1 MILRTY
7 PYRLYPS
14 KTQCHGLAQTVETC
28 RIWNNPCLEER
39 QTAWETEYC
48 KMSKYE
54 QLAKG
59 KDFRKQASMQ
69 GNCTATGPRLPPEAL
84 LLQRQGS
91 VTKFQ

>member
-14 KTQCHGLAQTVETC
+14 KTQCRGLAQTVETC

-39 QTAWETEYC
+39 KTAWETEYC
-48 KMSKYE
+48 RMSKYE

-59 KDFRKQASMQ
+59 KDFRKQNLDAGQLHSHWAK
-69 GNCTATGPRLPPEAL
+69 TAPEAL

-91 VTKFQ
+91 VTKYQ